1 MENIISRYRNVS
13 VLVAVLFAQ
22 VLLLGVQV
30 KRNEENRSTRLI
42 RVWTV
47 DLITPFEKAIVGVQS
62 GTVNLWHE
70 YFYLRGVRQENR
82 ELKQQ
87 IERMQLEQ
95 VRLNNDAEQSRR
107 LQALMGF
114 KEQFISHTVAAQ
126 VIGSSGSERSRVIY
140 IDKVANDGVGK
151 DMPVITSDG
160 VVGKVLNVFHSS
172 SQVLLIDDQTSGV
185 GTILEQSRLQ
195 GVLEGTPSGEI
206 ILDKIM
212 NDEQVQP
219 GEKVLTSG
227 GDGIFPKG
235 LLIGT
240 VEAAV
245 HGPESFL
252 SIKVKPAADLGRL
265 EEVLVITQ
273 KEERAPDVAGT
284 NSRAVDILAQRLPS
298 VPDKPPAATG
308 GGDKKDQT
316 SVTSPTDAPPSGRA
330 AATSTVSKKPGTTG
344 LTPGVSNPAASN
356 SGKNPASERSL
367 PEETAPDSYS
377 VVKPATGTF
386 PAPNQK
392 KVSPPGK
399 PPAVQPQPQTAPAA
413 QQDQPQ

>member
-1 MENIISRYRNVS
+1 MENIVTRYRNVS
-13 VLVAVLFAQ
+13 VLVVVLFAQ

-30 KRNEENRSTRLI
+30 KRHEENRSTRLI
-42 RVWTV
+42 RVWTI
-47 DLITPFEKAIVGVQS
+47 DAITPFERVIVGIQS

-70 YFYLRGVRQENR
+70 YFFLRGVRQENR

-140 IDKVANDGVGK
+140 IDKVANDGIGK
-151 DMPVITSDG
+151 DMPVITADG
-160 VVGKVLNVFHSS
+160 IVGKVLNVFQSS

-195 GVLEGTPSGEI
+195 GVLEGTPGGEI

-235 LLIGT
+235 LLVGT
-240 VEAAV
+240 VESAV

-252 SIKVKPAADLGRL
+252 SIRVKPAADLGRL

-298 VPDKPPAATG
+298 VPDKLPAAVDS
-308 GGDKKDQT
+308 GDKNDQT
-316 SVTSPTDAPPSGRA
+316 SLTPPTGAPPSGQE
-330 AATSTVSKKPGTTG
+330 AATSTVSKKPGTNG
-344 LTPGVSNPAASN
+344 LAPGVSNPATNN
-356 SGKNPASERSL
+356 SGKNPVSSKSL
-367 PEETAPDSYS
+367 HEETAPDSFS
-377 VVKPATGTF
+377 VVKSA
-386 PAPNQK
+386 NQK
-392 KVSPPGK
+392 KISPAGK
-399 PPAVQPQPQTAPAA
+399 PPDTQPQPQTGPGTP
-413 QQDQPQ
+413 QDQPQ